1 MVDTEIAKGEP
12 AAPVNALR
20 EVGSFSNLNSRSALG
35 LVLLG
40 CMSVG
45 IQHRCC
51 AQTSRGTKVAAS
63 DKTALLLLRDAE
75 SLPPEFAADIV
86 LQVVENS
93 ASLTT
98 PQKIRALKNAFDEAA
113 QAQDDVL
120 RRPWGSGVEE
130 TSEGLHALALSV
142 GRLDRIS
149 QQSAAVQDIVE
160 IDPKLARVKLGMIA
174 LPRFD
179 PPPCYATWLY
189 FPDAYYEAVARVMTA
204 GFSPEEISSGQRGEF
219 LRSVVSRV
227 VSHSQLPPVTRLI
240 TASNLSGTE
249 LASVISSYIYVLD
262 GLRGDAHS
270 FYAWASR
277 QSVDEFAALVARVDK
292 QGIVALPLITSFRR
306 YLVANFKATPCT
318 PFKPSDSG
326 KLPFTVQE
334 FNDKF
339 STRLKAAG
347 LTAVTGEEIKN
358 EATDTS
364 SIESEPHRWSSKEYS
379 DLLFSLQGL
388 PDMPRETPSIEAKY
402 QEYLLRLNGWS
413 NQSEPE
419 IEFFHQKS
427 LLYSGV
433 LERLGPSALR
443 TSVLM
448 DFVKFLEQN
457 SYQQVS
463 KVDWFIYSRRL
474 FDVSTQPA
482 ERADVINA
490 LISSGDPVL
499 NLYGRLESWKSKH
512 AASQVSSSANT
523 VH

>member
-1 MVDTEIAKGEP
+1 MPFGK
-12 AAPVNALR
+12 LR
-20 EVGSFSNLNSRSALG
+20 FFSLNSRTTLS
-35 LVLLG
+35 LVFLG
-40 CMSVG
+40 CLSGGM
-45 IQHRCC
+45 QHTCC
-51 AQTSRGTKVAAS
+51 AQTSHGTKVAAP
-63 DKTALLLLRDAE
+63 DKTASLLIRDAE

-86 LQVVENS
+86 LQVVETDASLS
-93 ASLTT
+93 AS
-98 PQKIRALKNAFDEAA
+98 QKIKALKNAFDEAA
-113 QAQDDVL
+113 QSQDEVL

-142 GRLDRIS
+142 ARLDRIS
-149 QQSAAVQDIVE
+149 QQSAAVQDMAE

-189 FPDAYYEAVARVMTA
+189 FPDAYYEAVARVITA
-204 GFSPEEISSGQRGEF
+204 FSPKEISSGQRGEF

-227 VSHSQLPPVTRLI
+227 VSQSQLPPVTRLI
-240 TASNLSGTE
+240 TASDLSGTE
-249 LASVISSYIYVLD
+249 LANVMSSYIYVLD

-270 FYAWASR
+270 FYWMASG
-277 QSVDEFAALVARVDK
+277 QSVDEFAALVARLDK

-306 YLVANFKATPCT
+306 YLVANFKGPPCT
-318 PFKPSDSG
+318 PFKAPDSG
-326 KLPFTVQE
+326 KLPTAVQE

-347 LTAVTGEEIKN
+347 STVITDEEIKN
-358 EATDTS
+358 ESKDTS
-364 SIESEPHRWSSKEYS
+364 PTESEPPRWDSKEYS
-379 DLLFSLQGL
+379 DLLLSLQKL
-388 PDMPRETPSIEAKY
+388 PDMPREKPSIEANY

-419 IEFFHQKS
+419 TEFFHQKS
-427 LLYSGV
+427 LLYFGV
-433 LERLGPSALR
+433 IERLGPSALR
-443 TSVLM
+443 TNVLT

-463 KVDWFIYSRRL
+463 KVDWFLYTRRL
-474 FDVSTQPA
+474 IDVSTQPA
-482 ERADVINA
+482 ERSEVINA

-512 AASQVSSSANT
+512 TARQASISTDAVRQN
-523 VH
+523 

>member
-75 SLPPEFAADIV
+75 SLPPEFAADIA

-93 ASLTT
+93 ASLTV
-98 PQKIRALKNAFDEAA
+98 PQEISALKNAFDEAA
-113 QAQDDVL
+113 QSQDDVG
-120 RRPWGSGVEE
+120 RRPWGNSVEE
-130 TSEGLHALALSV
+130 TSEGLHAIALSL

-149 QQSAAVQDIVE
+149 QQSRAVQDIAG
-160 IDPKLARVKLGMIA
+160 IDPKLARVKLGTIA
-174 LPRFD
+174 LPGFE

-189 FPDAYYEAVARVMTA
+189 FPDAYYEAAARVMTA
-204 GFSPEEISSGQRGEF
+204 GFSSEEISSGQRREF

-240 TASNLSGTE
+240 TASDLSSTE
-249 LASVISSYIYVLD
+249 LAGVISSYIYVLD
-262 GLRGDAHS
+262 SLRGDAHS
-270 FYAWASR
+270 FYATATR
-277 QSVDEFAALVARVDK
+277 HSVDEFDALVARLGK
-292 QGIVALPLITSFRR
+292 KGIAALPLIASFRR
-306 YLVANFKATPCT
+306 YLAANFKTTPCT
-318 PFKPSDSG
+318 PFKSPDSG
-326 KLPFTVQE
+326 KLPPAVQE

-347 LTAVTGEEIKN
+347 STAIADDEIKN
-358 EATDTS
+358 EAKDTS
-364 SIESEPHRWSSKEYS
+364 PIESDPPRWNSKES
-379 DLLFSLQGL
+379 ADLLLALQKL
-388 PDMPRETPSIEAKY
+388 PDMARETPSIEAKY

-419 IEFFHQKS
+419 TEFFHQKS
-427 LLYSGV
+427 MLYSGV